1 MLVEKMVK
9 CQKCGQ
15 ENDVDADFCENCGAN
30 LNPLNNRGFRQP
42 PHEGGM
48 KQSTKILIAVCILLV
63 AVLGVSAAALSQLNK
78 VATVPESTVSSV
90 NQSTSQ
96 ANNVKSDNV
105 GPKTFSN
112 GIIYF
117 LYPSN
122 WDVLPNTSNI
132 MAIVGLPH
140 YPSFSVY
147 DESKYGYDSLSEYVS
162 SSESQMTSNGFSI
175 QSERNKVVDGLPAH
189 ETIYQGKSGNGK
201 LIIQRMVLV
210 EKSPGSQYYALVGA
224 DTVNQYDQDSSSF
237 DQVINSFKFL

>member
-1 MLVEKMVK
+1 MVK
-9 CQKCGQ
+9 CQRCGQ
-15 ENDVDADFCENCGAN
+15 ENDRDADFCENCGAN
-30 LNPLNNRGFRQP
+30 LNPLKNGGSRQP

-78 VATVPESTVSSV
+78 VATVPGSTVNSV
-90 NQSTSQ
+90 NQSTSST
-96 ANNVKSDNV
+96 NNVKSSANA

-117 LYPSN
+117 QYPSN

-175 QSERNKVVDGLPAH
+175 QSERNILVDGLHAR
-189 ETIYQGKSGNGK
+189 ETTYQGKSGNGK

-210 EKSPGSQYYALVGA
+210 EKSPGSEYYALVGA
-224 DTVNQYDQDSSSF
+224 DNANQYDQDSSSF
-237 DQVINSFKFL
+237 DQIMNSFKFL

>member
-1 MLVEKMVK
+1 MVK
-9 CQKCGQ
+9 CQRCGQ
-15 ENDVDADFCENCGAN
+15 ENDPDADFCENCGAN
-30 LNPLNNRGFRQP
+30 LNPIKNGGSRQP
-42 PHEGGM
+42 SHEGM

-63 AVLGVSAAALSQLNK
+63 AALGIAAGALLQLNK
-78 VATVPESTVSSV
+78 VATVPGSTVSSV

-96 ANNVKSDNV
+96 VNNTKTSDNV
-105 GPKTFSN
+105 GSKTFSN
-112 GIIYF
+112 GVIYF
-117 LYPSN
+117 QYPSN

-175 QSERNKVVDGLPAH
+175 QSERNRVVDGLPAH
-189 ETIYQGKSGNGK
+189 ETIYQGKSGNDK

-237 DQVINSFKFL
+237 DQIINSFKFL